1 MKKSFDLYTFS
12 YKIFGRFAIL
22 IESYFEDLRKDLKS
36 AGMKISLSKYISNML
51 WISFIAFLSSFF
63 IPLFLLIPRAN
74 LFYAL
79 IGSFALGILS
89 AGITF
94 WIMYM
99 LPRIIAIDRKNR
111 MEKALVYI
119 TNYMA
124 ILSSSNVIP
133 ERIFQSL
140 SIADIDPVVREEIAD
155 IIRRMELTGEDFY
168 SSIKKKSEETPSK
181 QFSELLKGIL
191 IVSRTGGDLKRFFRL
206 QAKTFMRLRRISL
219 KKGLEQLGII
229 AEIFVTA
236 GVVLPLVMIIIL
248 SIVSLIGWS
257 GNVLFWIYL
266 ITFFLIPIVSLI
278 IIILI
283 DTVLPK
289 EE

>member
-1 MKKSFDLYTFS
+1 MKKSLNLYTLS

-22 IESYFEDLRKDLKS
+22 IESYFEDLRKDLRS

-63 IPLFLLIPRAN
+63 IPFILLSTRIS
-74 LFYAL
+74 LFYAFT
-79 IGSFALGILS
+79 GSFALGILS
-89 AGITF
+89 AGIAF
-94 WIMYM
+94 WIMYI
-99 LPRIIAIDRKNR
+99 LPRIIAIDRKGR
-111 MEKALVYI
+111 IEKTMAYI

-124 ILSSSNVIP
+124 ILSSANVIP
-133 ERIFQSL
+133 ERIFKSL
-140 SIADIDPVVREEIAD
+140 SMADIDPIVREEIAD

-168 SSIKKKSEETPSK
+168 SSIKSKSEETPSK

-191 IVSRTGGDLKRFFRL
+191 MVSRTGGDLKRFLHL

-219 KKGLEQLGII
+219 KKSLEQLGIV
-229 AEIFVTA
+229 AEVFVTA
-236 GVVLPLVMIIIL
+236 GIVLPLVMIIML
-248 SIVSLIGWS
+248 SITSLLGWGGS
-257 GNVLFWIYL
+257 FLFWIYL
-266 ITFFLIPIVSLI
+266 ITFLIIPIPSLV

-283 DTVLPK
+283 DAILPK